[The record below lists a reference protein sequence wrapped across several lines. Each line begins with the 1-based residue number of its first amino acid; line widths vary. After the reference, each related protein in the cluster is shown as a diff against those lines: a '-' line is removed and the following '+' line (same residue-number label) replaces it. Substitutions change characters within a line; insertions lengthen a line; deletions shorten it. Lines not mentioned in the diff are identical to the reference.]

1 MKRYVAAGLVA
12 IAAATGLALG
22 LAWLAARSLVMPVRR
37 PLPRTPADLGL
48 AYESRGLTG
57 ADGIFLASWW
67 IAADRPRATVV
78 LVHGFRSTRDELL
91 DHVPS
96 LHAIGLDVVLY
107 DARACGRSGGA
118 LSTMGW
124 REQEDLRAVIDQVSS
139 RTAGRPVVIMGH
151 SLGAATAILEGADDG
166 RVIAFVLEAPFTAI
180 DDVVGRSF
188 RHFTRPHLPAFPFAP
203 LAVRLAEARVG
214 QRRNVVRP
222 IDVIDR
228 LAPRP
233 VLLVSGGHDAFVT
246 PADARR
252 LTERAGSTCTWWL
265 IDEAGHPGGEHDPF
279 KIAPDEYDRRVV
291 DLVDRALVQASVT
304 SDPEPA
310 APSQR
315 SPASA
320 PQSAASAPTTGSSVT

>member
-1 MKRYVAAGLVA
+1 MKRLVAAGLVA
-12 IAAATGLALG
+12 IAAGVGLVLG

-48 AYESRGLTG
+48 TFESLELSGV
-57 ADGIFLASWW
+57 DGIRLASWW
-67 IAADRPRATVV
+67 IAADRPRATAV
-78 LVHGFRSTRDELL
+78 LVHGFRSTRNELL

-96 LHAIGLDVVLY
+96 LHALGVDVVLY
-107 DARACGRSGGA
+107 DARACGQSGGA

-124 REQEDLRAVIDQVSS
+124 REQEDLRAVIDQVFS
-139 RTAGRPVVIMGH
+139 RSEGRPVVVMGH
-151 SLGAATAILEGADDG
+151 SLGAATAILEGADDA

-214 QRRNVVRP
+214 QHRSAVRP
-222 IDVIDR
+222 VDVIER

-252 LTERAGSTCTWWL
+252 LVDRAGSSCTWWL
-265 IDEAGHPGGEHDPF
+265 IEEAGHPGGANDPF
-279 KIAPDEYDRRVV
+279 KIAPDEYQRRVA
-291 DLVDRALVQASVT
+291 DLVERALAQG
-304 SDPEPA
+304 
-310 APSQR
+310 Q
-315 SPASA
+315 
-320 PQSAASAPTTGSSVT
+320 